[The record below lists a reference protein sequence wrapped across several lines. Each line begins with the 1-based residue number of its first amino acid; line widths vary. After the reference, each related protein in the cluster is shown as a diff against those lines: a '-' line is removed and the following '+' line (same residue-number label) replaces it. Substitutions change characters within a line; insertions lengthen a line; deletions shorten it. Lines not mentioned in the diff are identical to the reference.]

1 MKKFDVIV
9 VGGSAAGIP
18 AATTCRRHYPDR
30 DVLVIRQEPH
40 TMIPCGSPYIF
51 GTLRSPDSNVIS
63 DAVLEKNHID
73 LAVERV
79 TGIDRAKRTLT
90 TAGGEKFTY
99 DRLILATGSTPLVPP
114 ISGTDLENIFVVKKE
129 VEHLQKMLDQLDR
142 ASSLVILGG
151 GFIGSEFAD
160 ECRKRRRL
168 KITLI
173 EVLPRCLML
182 NYDEDI
188 CAIAE
193 QIERE
198 QGIEILAPETVEA
211 FMGDHAVRALKLAS
225 GEDLEADMVIL
236 SIGCVANTQLA
247 EDAGLETGPTGGI
260 EVNRY
265 MQTRDESIF
274 ACGDCAEKVSFFDG
288 KPTDLKLASTATRE
302 ARIAGAN
309 VFGMRRINDGAI
321 GVWSTVLAKTAFGLA
336 GLSVREAMDKGYA
349 VVVGQAEAPNR
360 HPGDMPEA
368 ASLMVKLVFERG
380 TGIILGGQIV
390 GAKCGGELINTI
402 SACIHERMT
411 AEELA
416 TFAMGTHPALT
427 ASPIAYQ
434 LTNAAEVAVRAMR
447 SP

>member
-1 MKKFDVIV
+1 
-9 VGGSAAGIP
+9 
-18 AATTCRRHYPDR
+18 
-30 DVLVIRQEPH
+30 
-40 TMIPCGSPYIF
+40 MIPCGIPYIF

-129 VEHLQKMLDQLDR
+129 VAHLQKMLDQLDR